1 MSMYEALQTL
11 LDLLQFMVTLLIAFN
26 LDTKK

>member
-1 MSMYEALQTL
+1 LSMYEALQTL
-11 LDLLQFMVTLLIAFN
+11 LDLLQLMVTLLIAFN

>member
-11 LDLLQFMVTLLIAFN
+11 LDLLQLMVTLLIAFN